1 MPAVTSKDLRQEL
14 GELVTRQ
21 RAILDAARDAK
32 RSLSADEE
40 TEIKKHDVRLDELE
54 KEIPR
59 MEQLERRENFASQPA
74 REPVAKPGVRAEE
87 DGDEPVSKMEQDWT
101 KRYGVRGKYLAR
113 HVANNQLATRSY
125 SKSFIRYI
133 TKPKDGAFTVEEQRS
148 LSVGTA
154 SEGGFTV
161 PQEEFL
167 AELLKTV
174 DDQAVLRSMARTF
187 MVVNAQSLGVPTLSA
202 DPADPDWTTELATGT
217 EDSSMAFGKRQLQ
230 PTPIAK
236 RIKVSDKLLRA
247 SLLGMESIV
256 RDRLAYKVAVAHS
269 KAFNTGTGV
278 SQPLGLYTP
287 DANGIPTSRDT
298 DVSTSNEI
306 DPDKLIA
313 ARYTLRPGYWPN
325 AKWHLHRNILA
336 RIRKLKIG
344 SAANEYVWQPGLQV
358 GAPSTLLDFP
368 YAIDEYAPSATTGT
382 GIYIAILG
390 DFSYYWVVDAMNVA
404 LRRLDELYAES
415 NQVGFI
421 IRMETDAQPVL
432 SDAFVRCKATLT

>member
-1 MPAVTSKDLRQEL
+1 MKTSKELRQEL
-14 GELVTRQ
+14 GELVHQ
-21 RAILDAARDAK
+21 SRAILDRCHDEKRARTAEEEAELKALDGRMDA
-32 RSLSADEE
+32 LE
-40 TEIKKHDVRLDELE
+40 TEIPASE
-54 KEIPR
+54 K
-59 MEQLERRENFASQPA
+59 QERRENIVAQPTSVGI
-74 REPVAKPGVRAEE
+74 RPEVRRVDS
-87 DGDEPVSKMEQDWT
+87 DGDEQENPKEADWT
-101 KRYGVRGKYLAR
+101 KRFGVRGKYLAR
-113 HVANNQLATRSY
+113 YLANNQLATRSY
-125 SKSFIRYI
+125 AKSFIRYI
-133 TKPKDGAFTVEEQRS
+133 NKPKDGAFTVEEQRS

-154 SEGGFTV
+154 SEGGYTV

-174 DDQAVLRSMARTF
+174 DDQAVLRGLARTF
-187 MVVNAQSLGVPTLSA
+187 MVTNAQSLGVPTLSA
-202 DPADPDWTTELATGT
+202 DPADPDWTTELATGS

-247 SLLGMESIV
+247 SVLGMEAIV

-278 SQPLGLYTP
+278 SQPLGLYTAS
-287 DANGIPTSRDT
+287 DNGIPTSRDT

-344 SAANEYVWQPGLQV
+344 TAANEYVWQPGLQV

-390 DFSYYWVVDAMNVA
+390 DFSYYWVVDAMTVA

-432 SDAFVRCKATLT
+432 GDAFVRCKATLT